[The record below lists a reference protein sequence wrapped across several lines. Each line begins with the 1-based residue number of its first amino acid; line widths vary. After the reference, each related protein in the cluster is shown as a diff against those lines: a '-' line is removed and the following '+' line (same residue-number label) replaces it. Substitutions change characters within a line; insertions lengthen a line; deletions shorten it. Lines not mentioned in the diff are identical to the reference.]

1 MNQLKTQLQNV
12 AAGFGRRSRQ
22 LASGVGASV
31 LLIGTQA
38 HAALPAGVETALND
52 AQVDGVTVAGIVLGV
67 IIAIAAFKYIRRA
80 L

>member
-12 AAGFGRRSRQ
+12 ASGFGRRSRQ
-22 LASGVGASV
+22 LASGVAASA
-31 LLIGTQA
+31 LLIGTHA
-38 HAALPAGVETALND
+38 HAALPAGVEAAVTE
-52 AQVDGVTVAGIVLGV
+52 AQTDGVALAGLVLAV